1 MSSIHRRA
9 LAVTAASV
17 LAASA
22 GLAFAG
28 TAGAAAVTAT
38 QSWSC
43 TNAEGTTA
51 VTQPFTITLP
61 DSIGEGGTIATGAL
75 SVDPGPQTP
84 AVASPV
90 ALTSVI
96 TPALVLNISGPGIA
110 AGTTITVPA
119 AAQPSQTTAAGVSPV
134 VLPYTNSAPTQL
146 PAGPTAGTD
155 TLTMDTYDSSDATT
169 AFGTQPDNCVIP
181 DGDTAQTVGSLT
193 VTAPAPTASVSP
205 GALQAGNSVSVTGAN
220 FTPGETVTIKGYD
233 GATAS
238 TDPAVT
244 TTAGAGGNISAS
256 YTVND
261 AATTSLQVTAADT
274 ATPISLALTV
284 TAAPTGPAAGQ
295 EGVSGTVNAGPLGV
309 LVPANVSL
317 AFPAI
322 QLNGQPHTTTTQFTP
337 VEVQDFR
344 GGTLGWT
351 LTAQMAAPLTG
362 STGGTLPESDMAVTA
377 VGVVQ
382 TPGSQTPPSTPTA
395 GTGGS
400 LASALTLATQ
410 AASTDN
416 TVTGGDFTIGG
427 ALTLSTPAYL
437 LAGTYTGDITFTLS

>member
-9 LAVTAASV
+9 LSATAACA

-22 GLAFAG
+22 GLACAG
-28 TAGAAAVTAT
+28 TATAAAVTVT
-38 QSWSC
+38 QNWTC
-43 TNAEGTTA
+43 TNAEGATA
-51 VTQPFTITLP
+51 LTQPFTITMP
-61 DSIGEGGTIATGAL
+61 GSIGEGGTIAAGAL

-84 AVASPV
+84 AVTSPV

-96 TPALVLNISGPGIA
+96 TPSLTLGISGPGIA

-119 AAQPSQTTAAGVSPV
+119 AAQPSQTTAAGVSPT
-134 VLPYTNSAPTQL
+134 VLAYTNSAAIQL
-146 PAGPTAGTD
+146 PAGATAGTD

-169 AFGTQPDNCVIP
+169 AYGTQEDTCVITP
-181 DGDTAQTVGSLT
+181 GDAAQTVGT
-193 VTAPAPTASVSP
+193 IAVTAPAPTASVSP
-205 GALQAGNSVSVTGAN
+205 GALQAGNSVTVTGAN

-244 TTAGAGGNISAS
+244 TTAGAAGTISAS

-295 EGVSGTVNAGPLGV
+295 EGVGGTVNAGPLGV
-309 LVPANVSL
+309 LVPADVSL

-322 QLNGQPHTTTTQFTP
+322 QLNGQPHTVTTQFTP

-344 GGTLGWT
+344 GGTLGWS
-351 LTAQMAAPLTG
+351 LTAQMAAPLAG
-362 STGGTLPESDMAVTA
+362 STGGSLPEADLAV
-377 VGVVQ
+377 VGSGVVQ

-395 GTGGS
+395 GTGG
-400 LASALTLATQ
+400 ALNAAVTLATQ
-410 AASTDN
+410 AASTNN
-416 TVTGGDFTIGG
+416 TVTGGDFTVGG
-427 ALTLSTPAYL
+427 ELSLSTPAYL